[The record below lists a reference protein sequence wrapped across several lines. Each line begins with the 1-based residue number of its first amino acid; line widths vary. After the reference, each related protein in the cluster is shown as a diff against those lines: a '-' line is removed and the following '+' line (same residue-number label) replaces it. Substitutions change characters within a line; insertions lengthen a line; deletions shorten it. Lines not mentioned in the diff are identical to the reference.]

1 MYEFDSRVRYS
12 ELAEDKKLS
21 LVSIINYFQ
30 DCCTFEAEE
39 RGVGLKNHDI
49 NHTAWMLINWHIKIN
64 RRPEYTERIHV
75 KTWACGFRHF
85 LGDRNFTVKNDEG
98 ELLIY
103 AFSRWAFVNTELG
116 APEKTIPQTEI
127 DAYGI
132 SEPLKADFQKGRIQI
147 PDGMTATEPITVT
160 AGNLDTN
167 HHVNNAE
174 YMELA
179 MSAISSYLTSKSGI
193 KNGQSDEAAEPEKSG
208 IFTGELSL
216 NNVKEIRAEYK
227 LQSVLGDVIYPF
239 VSAEGN
245 VITAVLKDGEGNLKL
260 IVELVC

>member
-1 MYEFDSRVRYS
+1 MYEFESRVRYS

-39 RGVGLKNHDI
+39 HEVGLQYHDE

-64 RRPEYTERIHV
+64 RRPDFNENIHV
-75 KTWACGFRHF
+75 KTWAIGFRHF
-85 LGDRNFTVKNDEG
+85 LGERNFTIKADDG
-98 ELLIY
+98 ELLVY
-103 AFSRWAFVNTELG
+103 AYSKWAYVNTLAG
-116 APEKTIPQTEI
+116 VPEKSIPQEEL

-132 SEPLKADFQKGRIQI
+132 VEPLQAEFRKDKIKL
-147 PDGMTATEPITVT
+147 PEDMTAVEPITVT

-174 YMELA
+174 YVGLA
-179 MSAISSYLTSKSGI
+179 LSAVSSYLNAVPSSV
-193 KNGQSDEAAEPEKSG
+193 S
-208 IFTGELSL
+208 
-216 NNVKEIRAEYK
+216 EIRVEYK

-239 VSAEGN
+239 VSVKDDIIYVVLRDADGN
-245 VITAVLKDGEGNLKL
+245 SKL
-260 IVELVC
+260 ISELVIG